1 MVTMEVGVM
10 RKLEVTIHGKV
21 HEYDFGTPY
30 EQIAKD
36 FQDEYDDKIV
46 LISRNGRLRELHKLL
61 SDDCTLDFIT
71 TRDKAGIETYRRSC
85 CLLLVKAVHDVLGE
99 KNGRNRIV
107 VEYSVGNG
115 LFCRLNGD
123 VKVTDQFLRSVRARM
138 DELVSQNIAI
148 WKKSYSVDEAI
159 KLFEACG
166 MHDKVKL
173 FKFRRAS
180 KVNVYSIGDYHDYYY
195 GYMVPST
202 GYLKYYELMAYDEG
216 FILQLPRKS
225 SPKVVPEFKNQ
236 DKIAAT
242 MKATSD
248 WGSMIGIATVG
259 DLNEKI
265 CKTGAQDI
273 VLLQEAL
280 MESRVGEIAKDIAKQ
295 GDKKFI
301 MIAGPSSS
309 GKTSFSYRLSTQLRA
324 LGFNPHPI
332 ALDNYFKNRED
343 TPKDEDGNY
352 NFECLEAIDTEGF
365 NNDMTALLQGETVE
379 LPTFNFKTG
388 KREYKG
394 NFKRLEESDI
404 LVIEGIHGLNEKM
417 SYALPKESKYKIYI
431 SELTALSVDEH
442 NRIAT
447 TDVRLIRRIVRDNR
461 TRGTSASGTLSMWES
476 VRRGEEEYII
486 PFQENADAVF
496 NSALIYELAVLK
508 QFAEPL
514 LFGISKEDPEYQEAK
529 RLLKFLDYFLGV
541 TSEGIPNNSLL
552 REFVGGSVFPVG

>member
-1 MVTMEVGVM
+1 M
-10 RKLEVTIHGKV
+10 RKVEVTIHGKV
-21 HEYDFGTPY
+21 HEYDFGVPY
-30 EQIAKD
+30 EHIAKD
-36 FQDEYDDKIV
+36 FQSEYDNQIV
-46 LISRNGRLRELHKLL
+46 LISKNGRLRELHKLL
-61 SDDCTLDFIT
+61 SDDCTIDFVT
-71 TRDKAGIETYRRSC
+71 TEDKAGMETYRRSC
-85 CLLLVKAVHDVLGE
+85 CLLLVKAVHDALGE
-99 KNGRNRIV
+99 KYGENHIIV
-107 VEYSVGNG
+107 DYSIGNG
-115 LFCRLNGD
+115 LYCRLDGGL
-123 VKVTDQFLRSVRARM
+123 KVTDQFLRSVRARM

-148 WKKSYSVDEAI
+148 WKKSYSVDDAI
-159 KLFEACG
+159 KLFEECG

-180 KVNVYSIGDYHDYYY
+180 KVNVYSIGEYYDYYY

-202 GYLKYYELMAYDEG
+202 GYLKYYELMSYDEG
-216 FILQLPRKS
+216 FILQLPKKS
-225 SPKVVPEFKNQ
+225 SPKVVPEFEKQ

-242 MKATSD
+242 MKSTSD
-248 WGSMIGIATVG
+248 WGTRIGISTVG
-259 DLNEKI
+259 DLNDRI
-265 CKTGAQDI
+265 CNEGSQDI
-273 VLLQEAL
+273 ILLQEAL
-280 MESRVGEIAKDIAKQ
+280 MESRIGEIAKDIASK

-324 LGFNPHPI
+324 LGLRPYPI

-352 NFECLEAIDTEGF
+352 DFECLEAIDTEGF
-365 NNDMTALLQGETVE
+365 NNDMTALLEGQTVE

-394 NFKRLEESDI
+394 NYMRLEENDI

-431 SELTALSVDEH
+431 SALTALSVDEH

-461 TRGTSASGTLSMWES
+461 TRGTSASGTLGMWNS
-476 VRRGEEEYII
+476 VRRGEEKYIL

-496 NSALIYELAVLK
+496 NSALIYELAILK